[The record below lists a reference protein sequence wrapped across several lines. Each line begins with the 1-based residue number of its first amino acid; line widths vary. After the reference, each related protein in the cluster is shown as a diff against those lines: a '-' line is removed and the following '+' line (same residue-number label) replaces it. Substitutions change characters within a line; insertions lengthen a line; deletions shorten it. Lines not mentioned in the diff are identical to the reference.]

1 MFIEPSENAR
11 IKETVYKKLNGLTF
25 ELQEYIARRK
35 DGRLHGSTFPTE
47 AHSSPIYRNEKLN
60 GFRGVI
66 IDITAR

>member
-25 ELQEYIARRK
+25 ELQEYIAAEK
-35 DGRLHGSTFPTE
+35 DGSTFPTE

-60 GFRGVI
+60 GFRGL
-66 IDITAR
+66 

>member
-35 DGRLHGSTFPTE
+35 DGSTFPTE